1 MKAARMLAGALRGTQ
16 FACHFETA
24 EMFHV
29 ACLEKVRTRAEEEH
43 LSFAIDISSATLFQ
57 YMYLINRS
65 TLIFVG
71 ILFAILQALSGTYVA
86 PLAQSQ
92 LSSFA
97 TQETPRF

>member
-1 MKAARMLAGALRGTQ
+1 MKAARMLAGALKGIRFG
-16 FACHFETA
+16 CHFETA

-43 LSFAIDISSATLFQ
+43 LSFVIDTSSATLFR
-57 YMYLINRS
+57 YLTNRS
-65 TLIFVG
+65 TLISVG

>member
-1 MKAARMLAGALRGTQ
+1 MKAARMLAGALKGIRFG
-16 FACHFETA
+16 CHFETA

-29 ACLEKVRTRAEEEH
+29 ACLEKVRTRAEEH
-43 LSFAIDISSATLFQ
+43 LSFAIDTSLATLFR
-57 YMYLINRS
+57 YLTNRS
-65 TLIFVG
+65 TLISVG

>member
-1 MKAARMLAGALRGTQ
+1 
-16 FACHFETA
+16 
-24 EMFHV
+24 MFHV
-29 ACLEKVRTRAEEEH
+29 ACLEKVRTHAKEEH
-43 LSFAIDISSATLFQ
+43 LSFAIDTSSATLFR
-57 YMYLINRS
+57 YLTNRS
-65 TLIFVG
+65 TLISVG